1 MDWDRTKP
9 SRPGA
14 GRNDPATAAQAQPV
28 TPAGPAQAWPVA
40 GLVMNPVAGPVGRR
54 PDATRTSPLALLR
67 RVPGDTPDHSG
78 QPGLDRDRRG
88 KVPPSEPR
96 GRGAGVEPSGGVG
109 PVPIRRTMAD
119 YKAGYDT
126 GYLQIRGRD
135 PAGYPNGLLDGLEE
149 LVDDRVIDANTARAI
164 RTNHPIVIAYPPGW
178 DRHFRPRA
186 SDREHGEEG
195 YASGRATGFDQGY
208 EDAIAQYGYARKYSA
223 IPAANVQTAA
233 QDNNGFCVYCN
244 AAAIADI
251 DHIEPLKVHWKD
263 QGAMMSM
270 QARSAEAND
279 LRNLVGA
286 CANCNRSK
294 GSKRLWNGWN
304 PPAWTTTWWPF
315 GPARVV
321 AGNSPPPYW

>member
-1 MDWDRTKP
+1 MDWDRKKP
-9 SRPGA
+9 GRSGA
-14 GRNDPATAAQAQPV
+14 GRDAQAPDVQAPPA
-28 TPAGPAQAWPVA
+28 TPAGPTGAWPVP
-40 GLVMNPVAGPVGRR
+40 GLVTESTADPVGPR
-54 PDATRTSPLALLR
+54 PHAPCTSPLARLR
-67 RVPGDTPDHSG
+67 RAPGEMPRYRGSGIVPT
-78 QPGLDRDRRG
+78 
-88 KVPPSEPR
+88 
-96 GRGAGVEPSGGVG
+96 GGGGELV
-109 PVPIRRTMAD
+109 IRRTMAD

-149 LVDDRVIDANTARAI
+149 LVEDRVIDANSARAI
-164 RTNHPIVIAYPPGW
+164 RANHPIVIAYPPGW

-223 IPAANVQTAA
+223 IPAANMQTAA

-263 QGAMMSM
+263 QGAMMTV